1 MANQLINNEQFATMN
16 SRLSEAIVKLQTLA
30 QMSGRILLSHT
41 RTDLTQE
48 CTRTLLHIPRFVLC
62 FKILDFVRYLPAAS
76 NTEHT
81 LVGIP
86 RHFNLDYHSML
97 PQYPPDTRHYNTDT
111 L

>member
-1 MANQLINNEQFATMN
+1 MRYTSLKV
-16 SRLSEAIVKLQTLA
+16 RHL
-30 QMSGRILLSHT
+30 GPDRILLSHT

-62 FKILDFVRYLPAAS
+62 YKILDFVRYLPAAS
-76 NTEHT
+76 NTERT

-86 RHFNLDYHSML
+86 RHFNLDYHRSQHVTTA
-97 PQYPPDTRHYNTDT
+97 PTRHYNTDT